1 MFYRLCA
8 TSWQHWIADGIA
20 LLFIIGFTI
29 VCAKRGFIDCFFGF
43 ISTFVA
49 LILAVTLAKTFM
61 NVTGGLFGARS
72 ALSKGLTN
80 WFSKWEG
87 FDVDISAIGAEEA
100 VKHADL
106 PAVIG
111 KLILKTTDKT
121 LEPGT
126 TLGML
131 LGSTAARLLCLLL
144 CGLVLFILI
153 KILIKILR
161 KALTKIADSIP
172 ILDGIN
178 ALLGALIGFLQAF
191 LILSVIVGI
200 LTLFPSDTISGY
212 FANTYLVK
220 VLYEHNPLVGILGLF
235 L

>member
-8 TSWQHWIADGIA
+8 ASWQHWIADGIA
-20 LLFIIGFTI
+20 LLFVIGFTI

-43 ISTFVA
+43 ISTLVA
-49 LILAVTLAKTFM
+49 FILAVSLAKTFM
-61 NVTGGLFGARS
+61 NVTDGLFGTRN
-72 ALSKGLTN
+72 ALAKSLTN
-80 WFSKWEG
+80 WFSDWKG
-87 FDVDISAIGAEEA
+87 FDVDISAIGTEEA

-106 PAVIG
+106 PAVIA
-111 KLILKTTDKT
+111 KLILKTTDST

-126 TLGML
+126 TLGMV
-131 LGSTAARLLCLLL
+131 LGSTVARLLCLLL
-144 CGLVLFILI
+144 CGLVVFILI

-161 KALTKIADSIP
+161 KALTKVADSIP

-178 ALLGALIGFLQAF
+178 SLLGALVGFLQAF

-200 LTLFPSDTISGY
+200 LTLFPSDTISEY